1 MQNSSTWTAA
11 RCKKHNLQDDDS
23 CILCRQEPETIT
35 HLLIRCSYTRQIWHL
50 ALSKVSWEVPTP
62 SPSPED
68 HCLAAWWTRSRKR
81 VDKAD
86 RKTFDSMVLL
96 ISWCIWLER
105 NCRTFNSTEKN
116 VVQLI
121 QTIIDKASLWVAA
134 RFNSLAPLTMP
145 TSNSNTDVGR
155 EIISL

>member
-1 MQNSSTWTAA
+1 LVLS
-11 RCKKHNLQDDDS
+11 
-23 CILCRQEPETIT
+23 
-35 HLLIRCSYTRQIWHL
+35 LLY
-50 ALSKVSWEVPTP
+50 
-62 SPSPED
+62 
-68 HCLAAWWTRSRKR
+68 HCLAAWGTRSRKR

-105 NCRTFNSTEKN
+105 NCWTFNSTEKN

-121 QTIIDKASLWVAA
+121 QTIIDEASLWVAA